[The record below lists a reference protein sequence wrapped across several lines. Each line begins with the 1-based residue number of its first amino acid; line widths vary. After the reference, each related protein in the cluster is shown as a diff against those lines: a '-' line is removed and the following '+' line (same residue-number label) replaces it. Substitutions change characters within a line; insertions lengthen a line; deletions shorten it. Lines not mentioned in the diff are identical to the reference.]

1 MSRSNS
7 FRPHKLVSAILLVS
21 AGAGLHTM
29 ASAQT
34 TDAEVESITVYG
46 QRAAQNN
53 ALDQYRQSDAV
64 TNFISADDMG
74 QFVDQNVAESL
85 QRLPGISITRDQ
97 GEGRFVS
104 VRGVDAGLSTVTING
119 MRIGTPEDG
128 SRAVPL
134 DVIPTG
140 SVDLLEVTKVPTP
153 DMPGDAIGGAVNVKS
168 ASAFDRNERQI
179 SYRLEGSFNELS
191 GDTSP
196 KAQFNF
202 SDVIDVFGGSDNF
215 GISFGL
221 NYLDRKLESDNIE
234 PVYDYMDF
242 NGEDVLALT
251 EVNERKYFVNRE
263 RLGFNINLEYQASEN
278 SRFYANTVYSEF
290 TDAETR
296 QRNVFVFEDATITA
310 YDGQNISYA
319 ELPEDSFR
327 RRVRFRTKEQDTLAF
342 AAGAEHDFGSWS
354 LDYNFGVSTTRER
367 VPDEIEGRYVKTG
380 SALDAQARIGG
391 GIPSYRF
398 MENGAAAAGY
408 LDNSIYEFD
417 RVVVSPLAVDDDD
430 INFAINMEVPQA
442 FGIESLTLKTGID
455 ARFKE
460 KDSDVDEMELR
471 RGPDSMLDQFT
482 SSSPSYG
489 LGNLGQGISSSAF
502 SAFFNANRNAF
513 TARPQD
519 VDENRVLSEGAD
531 FRAEEDVTA
540 GYVMGTWDLERLRI
554 IAGARLERTDFS
566 ATGNELVF
574 DADGNLS
581 IGQRSASSG
590 YTNLLPGLH
599 LRYEPIDNLVLRA
612 AWSNTIARPDFN
624 DISPRLQLDED
635 ANEIDLGNPDLD
647 PYESSNFDLLADW
660 YIGES
665 GVISAGVFYKDIDN
679 YIVEVMSRQNTQ
691 FPGYE
696 VTQPTNGT
704 SASVTGFEFNAQ
716 SGLEFVSPALS
727 GFLMGFN
734 ATVLDTE
741 LKLSERPGEEFALP
755 DAAERSGNIYIGYE
769 NDRLSTRLSLS
780 ERGKY
785 LTEVGD
791 TPLFDLYVAPHTQL
805 DLTASYRFSDAFE
818 LVAELTNLTDEA
830 LELYQGS
837 KGYTYQ
843 FEEYGPTFAIGFKGR
858 F

>member
-1 MSRSNS
+1 MIRSNS
-7 FRPHKLVSAILLVS
+7 FRPHKLVTAILLAS
-21 AGAGLHTM
+21 AGVSLHST
-29 ASAQT
+29 ASAQSAET
-34 TDAEVESITVYG
+34 EVESIIVYG

-64 TNFISADDMG
+64 TNYISADDMG

-140 SVDLLEVTKVPTP
+140 SVDLLDVTKVPTP
-153 DMPGDAIGGAVNVKS
+153 DMPGDAIGGAVNVRS
-168 ASAFDRNERQI
+168 ASAFDRDGRQI

-202 SDVIDVFGGSDNF
+202 SDVLDAFGGSDNF
-215 GISFGL
+215 GVSVGL

-234 PVYDYMDF
+234 PAYDYLDF
-242 NGEDVLALT
+242 NGEDVLALL

-263 RLGFNINLEYQASEN
+263 RLGFNVNLEYKASDT

-319 ELPEDSFR
+319 DIPEGSFR

-342 AAGAEHDFGSWS
+342 AAGADHDFGTWS

-367 VPDEIEGRYVKTG
+367 VPDEVEGRYMKTG
-380 SALDAQARIGG
+380 ADLGAQVRIGN
-391 GIPSYRF
+391 GIPTYNF
-398 MENGAAAAGY
+398 IENGAPATGY
-408 LDNSIYEFD
+408 LDNSIYRFD
-417 RVVVSPLAVDDDD
+417 RVVVAPLFVDDDD
-430 INFAINMEVPQA
+430 MNFAVNMEIPQA
-442 FGIESLTLKTGID
+442 FGVETLTLKTGID
-455 ARFKE
+455 ARYKD
-460 KDSDVDEMELR
+460 KDSDVNESELR
-471 RGPDSMLDQFT
+471 RGPASMLDQFT
-482 SSSPSYG
+482 SAAPSYG

-502 SAFFNANRNAF
+502 RAFYNANRNAF
-513 TARPQD
+513 SARPQD
-519 VDENRVLSEGAD
+519 VDDNLVLNEGAD

-540 GYVMGTWDLERLRI
+540 GYLMGTWDLERLRI
-554 IAGARLERTDFS
+554 IAGARLERTEFS
-566 ATGNELVF
+566 ASGNELVF
-574 DADGNLS
+574 DANGDLT
-581 IGQRSASSG
+581 IGQRSADSG
-590 YTNLLPGLH
+590 YTNLLPGVH
-599 LRYEPIDNLVLRA
+599 LRYEPADNLVVRA
-612 AWSNTIARPDFN
+612 AWSNTIARPNFN

-660 YIGES
+660 YLGNS

-679 YIVEVMSRQNTQ
+679 YIVDFTSRQSTQ
-691 FPGYE
+691 FPGFE
-696 VTQPTNGT
+696 VTQPTNG
-704 SASVTGFEFNAQ
+704 SNASVTGFEFNAQ
-716 SGLEFVSPALS
+716 TGLEVLSESLS
-727 GFLMGFN
+727 GFLAGFN

-741 LKLSERPGEEFALP
+741 LKLSERAGETFSLP
-755 DAAERSGNIYIGYE
+755 DAAEQSGNIYVGYE
-769 NDRLSTRLSLS
+769 NEKLSARLSLT

-791 TPLFDLYVAPHTQL
+791 TPVFDLYVAPHTQL
-805 DLTASYRFSDAFE
+805 DLTGSYRFSEKFE

-837 KGYTYQ
+837 KAYTFQ

>member
-1 MSRSNS
+1 MIRSNS
-7 FRPHKLVSAILLVS
+7 FRPRKLVTAIL
-21 AGAGLHTM
+21 M
-29 ASAQT
+29 ASAGISLHSTSVAQS
-34 TDAEVESITVYG
+34 TDTEVESIIVYG

-153 DMPGDAIGGAVNVKS
+153 DMPGDAIGGAVNVRS
-168 ASAFDRNERQI
+168 ASAFDRDGRQI

-191 GDTSP
+191 GETSP

-202 SDVIDVFGGSDNF
+202 SDVVDAFGGSDNF
-215 GISFGL
+215 GISIGL

-242 NGEDVLALT
+242 NGEDVLALL

-263 RLGFNINLEYQASEN
+263 RLGFNVNLEYQASEN

-319 ELPEDSFR
+319 DLPEDSFR
-327 RRVRFRTKEQDTLAF
+327 RRIRFRTKEQDTLAF
-342 AAGAEHDFGSWS
+342 AAGAEHEFGTWT
-354 LDYNFGVSTTRER
+354 LDYNVGISTTRER
-367 VPDEIEGRYVKTG
+367 VPDEIEGRFRKTG
-380 SALDAQARIGG
+380 PELDAVATIGT

-398 MENGAAAAGY
+398 LSNGVPANGF
-408 LDNSIYEFD
+408 LSNNIYEFD
-417 RVVVSPLAVDDDD
+417 RVVLEPIAVDDDD
-430 INFAINMEVPQA
+430 VNFAINMEVPQA
-442 FGIESLTLKTGID
+442 FGIQSLTVKTGID
-455 ARFKE
+455 ARFKD
-460 KDSDVDEMELR
+460 KNSDVNEAELR
-471 RGPDSMLDQFT
+471 RGPDIMLDQFT
-482 SSSPSYG
+482 SAAPSYG
-489 LGNLGQGISSSAF
+489 LGNLAEGISSAAF
-502 SAFFNANRNAF
+502 VSFYNANRSSF
-513 TARPQD
+513 SARPQD
-519 VDENRVLSEGAD
+519 LDDNRVLSEGPD
-531 FRAEEDVTA
+531 FQAEEDVTA
-540 GYVMGTWDLERLRI
+540 GYMMGTWDLERLRI

-566 ATGNELVF
+566 ATGSNIVF
-574 DADGNLS
+574 DANGDLS
-581 IGQRSASSG
+581 IGQRSVNSG
-590 YTNLLPGLH
+590 YTNLLPGVH
-599 LRYEPIDNLVLRA
+599 LRYEPVDDLIVRA
-612 AWSNTIARPDFN
+612 AWSNTIARPNFN

-635 ANEIDLGNPDLD
+635 AREIELGNPELD

-660 YIGES
+660 YLGES

-679 YIVEVMSRQNTQ
+679 YIVDFTSRQNTQ
-691 FPGYE
+691 FPGLE

-704 SASVTGFEFNAQ
+704 TASVVGFEFNAQ
-716 SGLEFVSPALS
+716 TGLEVLS
-727 GFLMGFN
+727 ESLTGFLAGFN

-741 LKLSERPGEEFALP
+741 LELSERPGEEFELP
-755 DAAERSGNIYIGYE
+755 DAAEQSGNIYVGYE
-769 NDRLSTRLSLS
+769 NERVSARLSLTQ
-780 ERGKY
+780 RDKY

-791 TPLFDLYVAPHTQL
+791 TPVFDLYVAPHTQL

-837 KGYTYQ
+837 KAYTYQ
-843 FEEYGPTFAIGFKGR
+843 FEEYGPTFAVGFKGR